1 MAVNI
6 SRLPVDK
13 DLPWF
18 RFRVALTKVTYTLEM
33 RYNTRMDRW
42 ILHIL
47 DAVGQPILMGIP
59 LLRRRN
65 VIGQYPTLALPPGG
79 ILAMDDSGKQLEATV
94 SSFLIDHRLLYV
106 ERA

>member
-1 MAVNI
+1 MAIKV
-6 SRLPVDK
+6 STLPVDK
-13 DLPWF
+13 NLPWF

-47 DAVGQPILMGIP
+47 DTIGQPILMGIP

-65 VIGQYPTLALPPGG
+65 PLGQYPTLALPPGVLLP
-79 ILAMDDSGKQLEATV
+79 IDDSGKNLEATI
-94 SSFLIDHRLLYV
+94 SSFLIDHRLLYL
-106 ERA
+106 EQA